1 MFAIIRTDG
10 KQYRVTQGET
20 IRLAR
25 ISANPGDSY
34 ETDQVLAIGRGES
47 KLEYGKPVIVGAKV
61 QGTILKHGKDQK
73 VIVFKRKRR
82 KTYRRKYG
90 HRQAHTLVKID
101 KISAK
106 SFTVK
111 KGVPEKKSI
120 EKVTAN
126 KALDKKDIPVKNP
139 AAKTAAKKA
148 AIAKAS
154 PVKTAAKKAAPA
166 KVSTVKTTA
175 KKTSPVKTVA
185 KKSSPEKTT
194 AKKASPVRTT
204 AKKAAEK

>member
-1 MFAIIRTDG
+1 MKMFAIIRTDG
-10 KQYRVTQGET
+10 KQYRVTQGGT

-47 KLEYGKPVIVGAKV
+47 ELEYGKPVIVGAKV

-126 KALDKKDIPVKNP
+126 KALDKKSIPVKNP
-139 AAKTAAKKA
+139 AA
-148 AIAKAS
+148 
-154 PVKTAAKKAAPA
+154 KTAAKKAAPA

-175 KKTSPVKTVA
+175 KKASPVKTVA